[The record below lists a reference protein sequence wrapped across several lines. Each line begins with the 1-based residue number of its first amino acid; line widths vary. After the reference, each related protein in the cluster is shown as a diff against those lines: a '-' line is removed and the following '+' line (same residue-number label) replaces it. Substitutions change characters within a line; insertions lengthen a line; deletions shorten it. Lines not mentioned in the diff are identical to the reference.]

1 MAAAFIN
8 QVPASSYG
16 FDFRYTH
23 GWAFLYR
30 ITSPPLLW
38 QGWGR
43 EEVQSGPLARPFFD
57 FGVPSLLFNVHSTVN
72 QKTPGSLEACGCVV

>member
-16 FDFRYTH
+16 FDFGYIY

-30 ITSPPLLW
+30 TTALPLLW
-38 QGWGR
+38 QGWG
-43 EEVQSGPLARPFFD
+43 E
-57 FGVPSLLFNVHSTVN
+57 
-72 QKTPGSLEACGCVV
+72 LEGLENG